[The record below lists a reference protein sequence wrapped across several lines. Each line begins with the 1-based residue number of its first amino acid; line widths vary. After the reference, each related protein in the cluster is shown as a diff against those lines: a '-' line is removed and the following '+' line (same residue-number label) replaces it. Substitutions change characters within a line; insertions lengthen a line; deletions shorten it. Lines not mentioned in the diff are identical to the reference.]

1 MKLNKLI
8 TCSYETEITGIKID
22 SREVEKGDLFIAVKG
37 FNIDHNLYI
46 DDAIKKGAVAVI
58 SERNWK
64 KSVPVI
70 KVDNIEEALVEICK
84 KFYNIYWFYL
94 TTFYIFNYSIYYS
107 WELII

>member
-46 DDAIKKGAVAVI
+46 DDAIKRGAVAVI
-58 SERNWK
+58 SERNWQ
-64 KSVPVI
+64 KSFC
-70 KVDNIEEALVEICK
+70 L
-84 KFYNIYWFYL
+84 L
-94 TTFYIFNYSIYYS
+94 TLQLFEVLKPTGE
-107 WELII
+107 W